1 MRSWETRSDEEAN
14 LLNPAFLS
22 IIAYQC
28 VKGYQEEVGFHAPYV
43 LPFLVTPFILHKKT
57 REKLPNRINTTFST
71 WISQPEGTL
80 AKAGYAHRASS
91 IVPYVK
97 ESLFFSFSHELLQP
111 RKDHLSL
118 LYNPKIKIP
127 LTLNDQFSCEVE
139 DCFKKSF
146 FCGRW
151 FARGGK
157 IETVMAL
164 LGVKP

>member
-22 IIAYQC
+22 IIAYQS
-28 VKGYQEEVGFHAPYV
+28 VRGYQEEVGFHAPYV
-43 LPFLVTPFILHKKT
+43 LPFLITPFILHKKT
-57 REKLPNRINTTFST
+57 RQQLPSRINTTFSS
-71 WISQPEGTL
+71 WIAQPEGTL
-80 AKAGYAHRASS
+80 AKAGYVQRASS

-97 ESLFFSFSHELLQP
+97 ESLLFSYSHGLLNP
-111 RKDHLSL
+111 TDDHYSLS
-118 LYNPKIKIP
+118 YNPKIAIP
-127 LTLNDQFSCEVE
+127 LTSKDKFSQEVME
-139 DCFKKSF
+139 CFKKSL

-157 IETVMAL
+157 IETIMAL